1 VPGTLFFTFS
11 FFLFPLKIEPP
22 TDLGVLD
29 SKKSQMST
37 KKKVI
42 IATTPKAATTV
53 QRAKATTSAPKSTV
67 LIFGK
72 TNYMLMLV
80 GLALIGFGLVLMS
93 GGAMPD
99 PNTWDESLIY
109 SRRRTVIAPAI
120 ILIGLV
126 VEIVAI
132 FKSPGS
138 EVSPVEEVA

>member
-1 VPGTLFFTFS
+1 
-11 FFLFPLKIEPP
+11 
-22 TDLGVLD
+22 
-29 SKKSQMST
+29 MST

-42 IATTPKAATTV
+42 VSTTPKTASTV
-53 QRAKATTSAPKSTV
+53 QRAKATAYTPKSTV

-80 GLALIGFGLVLMS
+80 GLALIGFGLVLMT

-132 FKSPGS
+132 FKNTVGDSAAT
-138 EVSPVEEVA
+138 ETVA